1 MAGGVAQPLAPAC
14 GARAVVGM
22 LRDGGDHSGMEHALP
37 PVDRITATIEV
48 HRSAFAVHPH
58 LGGHLLQRGQ
68 PLGLQPHI
76 RGIAGSHRDGS
87 DDSPIGVRDG
97 DDVLALLVL
106 VA

>member
-22 LRDGGDHSGMEHALP
+22 LRDVGDHSGMEHALP
-37 PVDRITATIEV
+37 LVDRITATIEV